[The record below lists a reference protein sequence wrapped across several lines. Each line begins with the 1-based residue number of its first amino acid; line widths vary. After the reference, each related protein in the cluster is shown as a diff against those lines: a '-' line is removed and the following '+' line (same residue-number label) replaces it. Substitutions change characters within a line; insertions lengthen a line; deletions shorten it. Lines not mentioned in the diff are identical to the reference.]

1 MQPQPDRGF
10 GASSSMIAGA
20 FKRSVEACRF
30 FIFRTGFDW
39 YYHRFVLRD
48 GAWRKPF
55 LARLNLRDGERIL
68 EVHSRGSCVTADIIQ
83 RHPKTQFTLVDV
95 DPPPDAP
102 KTGSIAFEH
111 DRLTCN
117 GGQFDKVICS
127 MVLHPLSPALKI
139 VLLGELRRVLSNG
152 GKLYVADFDAP
163 VEKRQ
168 GTILRGLASKFGYQ
182 SAAPHSDGTW
192 TGTVEKAGFT
202 HIKRLQTVP
211 EWHSRVTIMRA
222 RR

>member
-1 MQPQPDRGF
+1 MQPQPDRGS
-10 GASSSMIAGA
+10 GASVSMITRA

-39 YYHRFVLRD
+39 YYHGFVLRD
-48 GAWRKPF
+48 GAWRTP
-55 LARLNLRDGERIL
+55 LVARLNIREGERIL
-68 EVHSRGSCVTADIIQ
+68 EVHGRGSCVAADIIQ

-95 DPPPDAP
+95 DPPLNAP

-111 DRLTCN
+111 NRLTCN

-127 MVLHPLSPALKI
+127 MVLHPLSPALKL
-139 VLLGELRRVLSNG
+139 VLLGELRRVLRNG

-168 GTILRGLASKFGYQ
+168 GTILRGLASKFGYE
-182 SAAPHSDGTW
+182 SAASHSHGTW
-192 TGTVEKAGFT
+192 TSTVEKAGFT
-202 HIKRLQTVP
+202 HIKRLHTVP
-211 EWHSRVTIMRA
+211 EWHSRVTIVRA